1 MERSGLFRAVMRH
14 VRSLE
19 PRLWKRLGGLPGV
32 LLSQV
37 RAGKQT
43 FLKLAVSNLLQND
56 EKCCIIQLYVR
67 ADFSGQNV
75 ERSSNNN
82 DLFS

>member
-1 MERSGLFRAVMRH
+1 MVNKL
-14 VRSLE
+14 
-19 PRLWKRLGGLPGV
+19 
-32 LLSQV
+32 
-37 RAGKQT
+37 